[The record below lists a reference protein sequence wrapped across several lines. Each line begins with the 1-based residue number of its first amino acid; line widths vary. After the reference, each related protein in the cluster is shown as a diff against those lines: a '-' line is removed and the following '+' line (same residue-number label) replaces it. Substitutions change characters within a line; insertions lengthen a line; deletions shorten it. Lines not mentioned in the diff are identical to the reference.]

1 MIDEFQLISKEAIA
15 TLLFP
20 KEEVLTDKDDIKQRQ
35 ADLERAL
42 TLGNVE
48 HGKIKIYFVD
58 DKTSYVVDTTIWGIT
73 DQRIILKQGVVLP
86 INRILRVY

>member
-1 MIDEFQLISKEAIA
+1 MIDEFQTINKEAVA
-15 TLLFP
+15 SLVFP
-20 KEEVLTDKDDIKQRQ
+20 KEDVLTDKDDIKQRQ
-35 ADLERAL
+35 ADLDRAL

-73 DQRIILKQGVVLP
+73 DQRIILKQGVVIP
-86 INRILRVY
+86 INRILKVY

>member
-1 MIDEFQLISKEAIA
+1 MIDEFQLISKEAVA
-15 TLLFP
+15 SLLFP
-20 KEEVLTDKDDIKQRQ
+20 KEEVLTDKDEIKQRQ

-73 DQRIILKQGVVLP
+73 DQRIILKQGVVIP
-86 INRILRVY
+86 IHRILKVY

>member
-1 MIDEFQLISKEAIA
+1 MIDEFHTI
-15 TLLFP
+15 T
-20 KEEVLTDKDDIKQRQ
+20 KEEIVSLIFPTDDVLTDKNDIKQRQ

-58 DKTSYVVDTTIWGIT
+58 NEKSYVVDTTIWGIT
-73 DQRIILKQGVVLP
+73 DQRIILKKGVVIP
-86 INRILRVY
+86 INRILKVY

>member
-1 MIDEFQLISKEAIA
+1 MIDEFQLISKEAVA
-15 TLLFP
+15 SLLFP
-20 KEEVLTDKDDIKQRQ
+20 KEEVLTDKDEIKQRQ

-48 HGKIKIYFVD
+48 HGKIKIYFAD

-73 DQRIILKQGVVLP
+73 DQRIILKQGVVIP
-86 INRILRVY
+86 IHRILKVY